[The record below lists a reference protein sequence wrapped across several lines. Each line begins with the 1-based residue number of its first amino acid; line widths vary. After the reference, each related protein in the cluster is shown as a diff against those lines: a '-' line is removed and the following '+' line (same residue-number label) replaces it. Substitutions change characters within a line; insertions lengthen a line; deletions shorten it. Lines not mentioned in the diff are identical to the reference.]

1 MLSVEVAGLGL
12 NWSVWMGSCRHMA
25 VLMAVALAGVGQA
38 ASAEP
43 RAVIEL
49 FTSQGCSSCP
59 PADALL
65 GKLAH
70 DPNVIALS
78 LPIDYW
84 DYIGWKDTLALPGHA
99 NRQKAYSRMRGDRAG
114 VYTPQAIVNG
124 AAQAL
129 GSDASDIEHAITQTH
144 HNSETLSIP
153 LSLSAADDRVT
164 VNAPAAKAPDE
175 HGEVWLCPVS
185 SAVEVAIGRG
195 ENHGRTITYHNAVR
209 RWIKLGEWNGTPAT
223 WTVPLKEVKTTG
235 VDAVAVLL
243 QSGTAARPGP
253 MLGAAMTS
261 LQVAQPVA
269 AVR

>member
-1 MLSVEVAGLGL
+1 
-12 NWSVWMGSCRHMA
+12 MA
-25 VLMAVALAGVGQA
+25 VLMTVALAGAGQA

-43 RAVIEL
+43 RAVVEL

-78 LPIDYW
+78 LPIDDW
-84 DYIGWKDTLALPGHA
+84 DYIGWKDTLALPGHT
-99 NRQKAYSRMRGDRAG
+99 NRQKAYSRMRNDRG
-114 VYTPQAIVNG
+114 VYTPQAVVNG
-124 AAQAL
+124 AVQAL
-129 GSDASDIEHAITQTH
+129 GSDSTDIEHAIAQSRR
-144 HNSETLSIP
+144 NSETLSIP
-153 LSLSAADDRVT
+153 LSLSTADGHVT
-164 VNAPAAKAPDE
+164 VNAAAAKAPDE
-175 HGEVWLCPVS
+175 RGEVWLCPVS
-185 SAVEVAIGRG
+185 TAVQVTIGRG
-195 ENHGRTITYHNAVR
+195 ENQGRTITYHNAVR

-223 WTVPLKEVKTTG
+223 WTVALKDVKTAG
-235 VDAVAVLL
+235 IDAVVVLL

-269 AVR
+269 ATP